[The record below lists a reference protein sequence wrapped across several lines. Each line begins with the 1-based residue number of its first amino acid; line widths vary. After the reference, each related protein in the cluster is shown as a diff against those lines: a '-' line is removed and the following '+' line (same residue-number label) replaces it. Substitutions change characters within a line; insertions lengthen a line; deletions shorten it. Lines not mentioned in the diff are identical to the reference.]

1 MAFKNSP
8 VLLRNTL
15 NSLEEIWKEKFTFN
29 KDDILNSVL
38 LWVATNFDGWQPIND
53 MT

>member
-8 VLLRNTL
+8 ALLQNIL

-29 KDDILNSVL
+29 KDDKLNSVL
-38 LWVATNFDGWQPIND
+38 FWVATNKNGWQLIKD
-53 MT
+53 LT